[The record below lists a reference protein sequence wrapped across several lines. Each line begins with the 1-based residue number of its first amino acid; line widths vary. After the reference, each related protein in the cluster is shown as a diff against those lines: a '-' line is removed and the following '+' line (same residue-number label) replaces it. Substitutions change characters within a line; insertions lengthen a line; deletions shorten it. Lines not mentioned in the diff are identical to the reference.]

1 MEGRAWLA
9 GWLNAVSVLPHLAE
23 ESSYDVGGQH
33 PCMMLQIS
41 LVLSRDARAA
51 DQTPSMCGSA
61 VDASWGQ
68 TARGQY
74 MRCRRECYI
83 YVAAHVLLLHRRGRR
98 AVHAGSG
105 CRMIGGEV
113 GMVTVCEF
121 DRGVLKILY
130 TAGTIVIGSPSEC
143 VVSNSYGDGAES
155 TKAA

>member
-113 GMVTVCEF
+113 GMVTVF

-130 TAGTIVIGSPSEC
+130 TAGTIAIGSPSEC

>member
-74 MRCRRECYI
+74 MRCRREGYLI

-143 VVSNSYGDGAES
+143 VVSNP
-155 TKAA
+155 